1 MLDTAYADKVYDFVM
16 GDLDENGWSLA
27 AVPMQECITNMTEF
41 PSHIVE
47 HIFRLH
53 GTPHM
58 DNKVRRDCCFASFMC
73 KLYLPQHFV
82 VVVVACPLCALL
94 QDYYSLSPEL
104 VARSRALRLLRVS
117 RSKTVSRSVACR
129 TSLVLVTVGMVLYTH
144 SLGVGT
150 CSLRCEPF

>member
-73 KLYLPQHFV
+73 NCSCLN
-82 VVVVACPLCALL
+82 ALL
-94 QDYYSLSPEL
+94 LF
-104 VARSRALRLLRVS
+104 ALCVRF
-117 RSKTVSRSVACR
+117 CR
-129 TSLVLVTVGMVLYTH
+129 TTTH
-144 SLGVGT
+144 CHQSWWHGRE
-150 CSLRCEPF
+150 RCACYECPDPKR